1 MSKATTRGLTIDTT
15 SALIMTFGGLVVPL
29 SDVAA
34 VYYPHLAKDKLN
46 RRAKAQGFD
55 FPVFR
60 AADNQK
66 APWLVN
72 LSHVAAHLDR
82 VSATAQADFEAMGS
96 VDTRLS
102 A

>member
-29 SDVAA
+29 SEVAA
-34 VYYPHLAKDKLN
+34 VYYPHMSTSMVKK
-46 RRAKAQGFD
+46 KALGQGFD

-60 AADNQK
+60 AEDSQK
-66 APWLVN
+66 AAWMVN

-82 VSATAQADFEAMGS
+82 VAAIAKIDHTAMQGADQ
-96 VDTRLS
+96 RLS